1 MKFFP
6 KSSGESSL
14 SSLSSRRRGYCGK
27 NRKRAKQCEDDV
39 LLQKSEVQGRWK
51 IDQELM
57 KKRKKVRKV
66 SLILV
71 SGASGAEGKSRG
83 QNQVCC

>member
-1 MKFFP
+1 MKFFS
-6 KSSGESSL
+6 KSSGKSLL

-27 NRKRAKQCEDDV
+27 NRKCAKQCEDDV

-57 KKRKKVRKV
+57 KKRKKVW
-66 SLILV
+66 LGI
-71 SGASGAEGKSRG
+71 SGSG
-83 QNQVCC
+83 